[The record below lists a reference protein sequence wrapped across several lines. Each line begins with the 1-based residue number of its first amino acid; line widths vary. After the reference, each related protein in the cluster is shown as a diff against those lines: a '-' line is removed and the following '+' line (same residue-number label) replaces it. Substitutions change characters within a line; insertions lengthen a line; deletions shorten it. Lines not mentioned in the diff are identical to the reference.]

1 MRERAEKY
9 GGCMANGGPN
19 SADDRELMNRI
30 AQGDV
35 RAFEWLYETYFPQ
48 VTAFLDRTGCA
59 RSEDLTQEV
68 FLRVWA
74 YRRRFGGRSGVKTYL
89 MGIAKNVRREWER
102 RWSRWPTSYNVAA
115 MENAASG
122 RGSSGQVDASVLEA
136 LERAKSMLTQHQREA
151 VELVYRCEVKPSE
164 AAAMAGCSY
173 KAMRRRLEEARKRL
187 RELLAHCMGT

>member
-1 MRERAEKY
+1 
-9 GGCMANGGPN
+9 MANGEPN
-19 SADDRELMNRI
+19 GEDNQELMNRV

-74 YRRRFGGRSGVKTYL
+74 YRRRFGGRSGIKTYL

-102 RWSRWPTSYNVAA
+102 RWSRWPTSCDVAA
-115 MENAASG
+115 IEDAASDG
-122 RGSSGQVDASVLEA
+122 GSSGRVDAGVLEA

-164 AAAMAGCSY
+164 AAVMAGCSH